1 MDEDIDHLANRDF
14 VKRLTMAHSS
24 ESPRLASAAR
34 WRPGDVAGGDVFALV
49 GITPPG
55 KYRSFLMMAKLF
67 AIWHRGRS
75 VAPPM
80 PQPPTVHGIG
90 RWARQLGPK
99 NPKARRLID
108 RIIAADTDDDL
119 TSALAALAATRTRH
133 PPTLGSGARRTSAVA
148 DPAAR
153 TDMRFVW
160 ARDFHR
166 HRPPRAREGGAPTTV
181 SRTLEMT

>member
-34 WRPGDVAGGDVFALV
+34 WRPGDVAGDVFALV

-133 PPTLGSGARRTSAVA
+133 PPHWEVVLAELQRWA

-166 HRPPRAREGGAPTTV
+166 HRPPRAREGAPTTV